1 MHGRLFQKLLHRKV
15 WHLQLNA
22 QCQENI
28 NNLTL
33 LIDVTSLLS
42 INQIKSAS
50 DVTKQV
56 SARVDSN
63 SSWIMWE
70 CQLLPRSFSLK
81 SCPSHC
87 RPVWP
92 MSILTIYGGTWG
104 TSMISCMGPSRMLSP
119 ITSSRRTFGT
129 GWRTMMWLAIWAL
142 ACTWSQV
149 QTGQRC
155 SDRDLV
161 CFEKIYFI
169 YYIVIYIIWNILY
182 ILFK

>member
-22 QCQENI
+22 QCQENS
-28 NNLTL
+28 NHLTVL
-33 LIDVTSLLS
+33 NSDRCDIFVV
-42 INQIKSAS
+42 NQPNKVSQWC
-50 DVTKQV
+50 DQV

-81 SCPSHC
+81 SYPSHC
-87 RPVWP
+87 RPAWP

-161 CFEKIYFI
+161 CFDKT
-169 YYIVIYIIWNILY
+169 YYIIY
-182 ILFK
+182 